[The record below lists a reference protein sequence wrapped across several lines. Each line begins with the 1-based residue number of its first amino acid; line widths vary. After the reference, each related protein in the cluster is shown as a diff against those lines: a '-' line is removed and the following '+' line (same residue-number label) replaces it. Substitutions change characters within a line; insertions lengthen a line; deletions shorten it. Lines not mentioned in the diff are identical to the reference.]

1 MKKIIDAHIHLDKYK
16 EEEMGDIVSDAHSL
30 ICVSMDWPS
39 CERNLHLSEV
49 YSAVHPAFGFH
60 PEQHLP
66 SERELE
72 DLLSWIKKVADKA
85 TAIGE
90 VGLPYY
96 LRRENRLADPFE
108 RYVEVLEAFIKLS
121 KVLEKPIAL
130 HAIYEDASI
139 VCDLLEKHSVIKA
152 HFHWFKGDG
161 KSLSRLAA
169 NGYFISA
176 TPDLLYKK
184 KIQEIVQHFPL
195 TQMMV
200 ETDGPW
206 SFEGPF
212 EGRRTRPAM
221 IHQSIQEIG
230 KIKKIAIEEIYKH
243 LYENTRKF
251 YVVKQ
256 R

>member
-16 EEEMGDIVSDAHSL
+16 DTELDDIVSDAHSL
-30 ICVSMDWPS
+30 ICVSMDLRS
-39 CERNLHLSEV
+39 CQRNLHLSEK
-49 YSAVHPAFGFH
+49 YSAVHPALGFH

-66 SERELE
+66 SEQKLD
-72 DLLSWIKKVADKA
+72 DLLSWIKNSADKA
-85 TAIGE
+85 IGIGE

-96 LRRENRLADPFE
+96 FRRKNKLADPIE
-108 RYVEVLEAFIKLS
+108 KYVEVLEAFIKLS

-161 KSLSRLAA
+161 KSLSRLAD
-169 NGYFISA
+169 NGYFISV
-176 TPDLLYKK
+176 TPDVLYEKE
-184 KIQEIVQHFPL
+184 IQEIVQHFPL

-221 IHQSIQEIG
+221 IHQSIREIG
-230 KIKKIAIEEIYKH
+230 KIKKIVLEKIYEQLYKNTEE
-243 LYENTRKF
+243 F
-251 YVVKQ
+251 YVVK
-256 R
+256 